1 MFISKVEDID
11 PVTAL
16 YYDVFTSIIM
26 PNDWSV
32 ANWIILSYGNLCS
45 WVIFTQYWFCW
56 IPVCSSLWSIQTTFL
71 VYRMYEKA
79 LDFLSIYDYFSS
91 LFPELTVFT
100 FFICSSCCH
109 IVCCWEECRGSSS
122 AVKTP
127 FFQIL
132 LLNLSTYWQW
142 YYTGLLQKNNLHP

>member
-26 PNDWSV
+26 PNDWLV

-79 LDFLSIYDYFSS
+79 LDFLSIYDYFS
-91 LFPELTVFT
+91 
-100 FFICSSCCH
+100 
-109 IVCCWEECRGSSS
+109 
-122 AVKTP
+122 
-127 FFQIL
+127 
-132 LLNLSTYWQW
+132 
-142 YYTGLLQKNNLHP
+142 